1 MATDKYSERIEIRLT
16 PEEKLRVQI
25 NAKKTYLN
33 QTDYIRKC
41 LGLEYNEILE
51 KAMRTVKGGK

>member
-16 PEEKLRVQI
+16 PEEKTRVQI
-25 NAKKTYLN
+25 KAKKTFLN

-41 LGLEYNEILE
+41 LGLVYDDRLE
-51 KAMRTVKGGK
+51 RLAVEKSKK